1 MRKIR
6 ILQIIGDS
14 TLSGAPISLLT
25 LVKNLDKKK
34 FDITCLCP
42 PGPLAGLLKEVKGVG
57 VEIVPMR
64 SKWDFKAIKKIRK
77 IIKSLSPC
85 IVHCHGL
92 RGGFLGRLA
101 CIGPQKTAPKVVYTE
116 HLWTAEYRLKNPIS
130 HWFQLFSLWFLD
142 LFTNKIIAVSKAVAD
157 FLVKKKITRPEK
169 LMVIYN
175 GTDIKLKTKNE
186 KRKTTTKNSE
196 VIIGFVGSLTKRKGV
211 EYLIR
216 AIPLIILNLKSKILN
231 LVIVGEGEEKEK
243 LQKLTKKLKLE
254 KFVEFWGLL
263 DDTSTIYPVLD
274 VYVQPSLDEA
284 FGIAVLEAM
293 SFGVPVVASQV
304 GGLSELLNHKP
315 HKSLKLPYEV
325 TDCGILVPP
334 KNSAALAKAIVK
346 VLKDEKLAKKIGKA
360 GQKRA
365 LEFSADRMVKETEKL
380 YSSFLE

>member
-1 MRKIR
+1 
-6 ILQIIGDS
+6 
-14 TLSGAPISLLT
+14 
-25 LVKNLDKKK
+25 
-34 FDITCLCP
+34 
-42 PGPLAGLLKEVKGVG
+42 
-57 VEIVPMR
+57 
-64 SKWDFKAIKKIRK
+64 
-77 IIKSLSPC
+77 
-85 IVHCHGL
+85 
-92 RGGFLGRLA
+92 
-101 CIGPQKTAPKVVYTE
+101 
-116 HLWTAEYRLKNPIS
+116 
-130 HWFQLFSLWFLD
+130 
-142 LFTNKIIAVSKAVAD
+142 VAD

-196 VIIGFVGSLTKRKGV
+196 VTIGFVGSLTKRKGV